1 MRGAPTPHE
10 NVWIV
15 KAKPHEVRARL
26 QKPPEDIR
34 LYLLHGPDE
43 AAANELAELLGRALG
58 PETERID
65 FDGAALRSQPG
76 RLADEAASMSLFGE
90 RRYIR
95 VTGAGEETL
104 EALTLLLN
112 ADRAGNPVVVIA
124 PAVRNTAKIVKLA
137 QGAPNA
143 MAAALYLPE
152 GADAAKLAAGI
163 ARDHGIRL
171 APDAADALARGCG
184 ADRTI
189 ITREVEKLALY
200 LDAAPDRP
208 KEADTATLA
217 EIGAVIDEG
226 QFGDA
231 IEALVNGD
239 AARLGEE
246 MRTLIGAG
254 TSPVPLLRQMGKRLI
269 VIADMRAQIEA
280 GASPDQV
287 LARVFW
293 KEKDAT
299 ARALRRWDSAHLAR
313 GLERVREAERAV
325 MSSGNAGTVVAEQAV
340 VVLARAVARLR

>member
-1 MRGAPTPHE
+1 M
-10 NVWIV
+10 
-15 KAKPHEVRARL
+15 KAKAHEIRARL

-43 AAANELAELLGRALG
+43 AAANELADLLGRALG
-58 PETERID
+58 AEAERVD
-65 FDGAALRSQPG
+65 FDGATLKGRPG
-76 RLADEAASMSLFGE
+76 VLADEAASMSLFGE

-95 VTGAGEETL
+95 VTAAGEESL
-104 EALTLLLN
+104 EAFTLLLN
-112 ADRAGNPVVVIA
+112 ADRAGNPVVAIA

-137 QGAPNA
+137 QGAPGA

-152 GADAAKLAAGI
+152 GPDAAKLAAGI

-171 APDAADALARGCG
+171 TPDAADSLARGCG

-200 LDAAPDRP
+200 LDAGPDRP
-208 KEADTATLA
+208 READAAVLG
-217 EIGAVIDEG
+217 EISAVIDEG
-226 QFGDA
+226 EFGGA
-231 IEALVNGD
+231 IEALVAGD

-269 VIADMRAQIEA
+269 ALADMRVQIEG
-280 GASPDQV
+280 GASADQV

-293 KEKDAT
+293 KEKEAT
-299 ARALRRWDSAHLAR
+299 ARAIRRWDSAHLAR

-325 MSSGNAGTVVAEQAV
+325 MASGNAGPVVAEQAV

>member
-1 MRGAPTPHE
+1 M
-10 NVWIV
+10 
-15 KAKPHEVRARL
+15 KAKVHEIRARL

-43 AAANELAELLGRALG
+43 AAANELADLLGRALG
-58 PETERID
+58 PDAERID
-65 FDGAALRSQPG
+65 FDGAALRTQPG

-95 VTGAGEETL
+95 VAGAGEETL
-104 EALTLLLN
+104 EALSLLLN

-143 MAAALYLPE
+143 VAAALYLPE

-171 APDAADALARGCG
+171 SADAADTLAKGCG

-189 ITREVEKLALY
+189 ITREIEKLALF

-208 KEADTATLA
+208 RKADAAVLA
-217 EIGAVIDEG
+217 EISAVIDEG
-226 QFGDA
+226 EFGGA
-231 IEALVNGD
+231 IEALIDGD
-239 AARLGEE
+239 PARLGEE
-246 MRTLIGAG
+246 MRVLIGAG

-269 VIADMRAQIEA
+269 ALADMRVQIEG
-280 GASPDQV
+280 GASTDQV

-299 ARALRRWDSAHLAR
+299 ARALRRWDPAHLAR
-313 GLERVREAERAV
+313 GLARVREAERAV
-325 MSSGNAGTVVAEQAV
+325 MASGNAGPVVAEQAV
-340 VVLARAVARLR
+340 VTLARAVARLR